1 VYHPGSL
8 LSQGVLFIAN
18 NRGSMLRFVIPAL
31 AILAGSLV
39 SPAAAQ
45 DWPDRPVRMIVPFG
59 AGGTS
64 DSLARTVAE
73 KLSAALKQQFVVENR
88 TGAAGQIGVQAIAS
102 APPDGY
108 TIGVTNVSTL
118 SLVPIINTRTSYDP
132 VKDFTHIAYMAG
144 APVVLATFP
153 GLGVKTLKEFVDYAK
168 KAGKPLT
175 FASPGTGSDGHL
187 VGEAIAAALG
197 LKFEHIP
204 YRATGQ
210 ALTDAVGGHVNF
222 TTFTLSSTAAFIREG
237 TLTGI
242 AVTSPERMPDY
253 PDVPTFKEL
262 GYPALIS
269 STWFSLSGP
278 AKLRPDI
285 AETLNREVQA
295 ALALPDVQQK
305 LRRDGLLSQPMSIG
319 EFTRFVEAEG
329 ARWKPLIESAG
340 LVGKAE

>member
-1 VYHPGSL
+1 
-8 LSQGVLFIAN
+8 
-18 NRGSMLRFVIPAL
+18 MLRFVISLLALGAGLVAPA
-31 AILAGSLV
+31 I
-39 SPAAAQ
+39 AQ
-45 DWPDRPVRMIVPFG
+45 DWPDRPVRVIVPFG

-64 DSLARTVAE
+64 DILARTVAE
-73 KLSAALKQQFVVENR
+73 KLSTALKQQFVVENR

-118 SLVPIINTRTSYDP
+118 SLVPIINARTSYDP

-144 APVVLATFP
+144 APVVLAVFP
-153 GLGVKTLKEFVDYAK
+153 GLGIKTLQEFVEYAK
-168 KAGKPLT
+168 KNGKPLT

-222 TTFTLSSTAAFIREG
+222 TTFTLSSTASFIREG

-253 PDVPTFKEL
+253 PNVPTFKEL
-262 GYPALIS
+262 GYPALVS

-285 AETLNREVQA
+285 VEKLNREIQA
-295 ALALPDVQQK
+295 ALAAPDVQQK
-305 LRRDGLLSQPMSIG
+305 LRRDGLLSLPMNPA
-319 EFTRFVEAEG
+319 EFSKFVEQEG

-340 LVGKAE
+340 LVGKVE

>member
-1 VYHPGSL
+1 
-8 LSQGVLFIAN
+8 
-18 NRGSMLRFVIPAL
+18 MLRFVISLLALGAGLVAPA
-31 AILAGSLV
+31 I
-39 SPAAAQ
+39 AQ
-45 DWPDRPVRMIVPFG
+45 DWSDRPVRVIVPFG

-64 DSLARTVAE
+64 DILARTVAE
-73 KLSAALKQQFVVENR
+73 KLSTALKQQFVVENR

-118 SLVPIINTRTSYDP
+118 SLVPIINARTSYDP

-144 APVVLATFP
+144 APVVLAVFP
-153 GLGVKTLKEFVDYAK
+153 GLGIKTLQEFVEYAK
-168 KAGKPLT
+168 KNGKPLT

-222 TTFTLSSTAAFIREG
+222 TTFTLSSTASFIREG
-237 TLTGI
+237 TLTAI

-253 PDVPTFKEL
+253 ANVPTFKEL
-262 GYPALIS
+262 GYPALVS

-285 AETLNREVQA
+285 AEKLNREVQA
-295 ALALPDVQQK
+295 ALAAPDVQQK
-305 LRRDGLLSQPMSIG
+305 LRRDGLLSLPMSPA
-319 EFTRFVEAEG
+319 EFSKFVEEEG

>member
-1 VYHPGSL
+1 MFRFLVPL
-8 LSQGVLFIAN
+8 LAV
-18 NRGSMLRFVIPAL
+18 
-31 AILAGSLV
+31 
-39 SPAAAQ
+39 AAASLPSAVSGQ
-45 DWPDRPVRMIVPFG
+45 DWPDRPVRVIVPFG

-64 DSLARTVAE
+64 DILARTVAD
-73 KLSAALKQQFVVENR
+73 KLSASLKQQFVIENR
-88 TGAAGQIGVQAIAS
+88 TGAAGQIGVQSIAS

-118 SLVPIINTRTSYDP
+118 SLVPIINARTSYDP

-144 APVVLATFP
+144 APVVVAVFP
-153 GLGVKTLKEFVDYAK
+153 GLGIKTLQEFVDYAK
-168 KAGKPLT
+168 KNGKPLT

-222 TTFTLSSTAAFIREG
+222 TTFTLSSTASFIREG
-237 TLTGI
+237 TLMAI

-253 PDVPTFKEL
+253 ATVPTFKEL
-262 GYPALIS
+262 GYPALVS

-278 AKLRPDI
+278 AKLRSDVT
-285 AETLNREVQA
+285 EKLNHEVQA
-295 ALALPDVQQK
+295 ALAAPDVQQK
-305 LRRDGLLSQPMSIG
+305 LRRDGLLSLPMSPA
-319 EFTRFVEAEG
+319 EFTKFVEQEG

>member
-1 VYHPGSL
+1 M
-8 LSQGVLFIAN
+8 F
-18 NRGSMLRFVIPAL
+18 RFVIPAL
-31 AILAGSLV
+31 TVLTTCLIV
-39 SPAAAQ
+39 PASAQ
-45 DWPDRPVRMIVPFG
+45 DWPDRAVRIIVPFG

-64 DSLARTVAE
+64 DILARTVAD
-73 KLSAALKQQFVVENR
+73 KLSVAFKQQFVVENR

-108 TIGVTNVSTL
+108 TLGVTNVSTL
-118 SLVPIINTRTSYDP
+118 SLIPVINARTSYHPMD
-132 VKDFTHIAYMAG
+132 DFTHIAYLAG
-144 APVVLATFP
+144 APVVLATYP
-153 GLGVKTLKEFVDYAK
+153 GLGVKSLPEFLDFAK
-168 KAGKPLT
+168 KNGKPLT
-175 FASPGTGSDGHL
+175 FASSGVGSDGHL

-253 PDVPTFKEL
+253 PNLPTFKES
-262 GYPALIS
+262 GYPALVS

-278 AKLRPDI
+278 AKLRPAI
-285 AETLNREVQA
+285 TERLNREVQA
-295 ALALPDVQQK
+295 ALASPDVQQK
-305 LRRDGLLSQPMSIG
+305 LRRDGLISQPMSSA
-319 EFTRFVEAEG
+319 EFSKFVEQEG

-340 LVGKAE
+340 LVGKSE

>member
-1 VYHPGSL
+1 
-8 LSQGVLFIAN
+8 
-18 NRGSMLRFVIPAL
+18 MLRFLIPLLAVIT
-31 AILAGSLV
+31 AGLTAS
-39 SPAAAQ
+39 ATAQ
-45 DWPDRPVRMIVPFG
+45 DWPDRPVRVIVPFG

-64 DSLARTVAE
+64 DVLARTVTE
-73 KLSAALKQQFVVENR
+73 KLSTALKQQFVVENR

-118 SLVPIINTRTSYDP
+118 SLVPIINARTSYDP

-144 APVVLATFP
+144 APVVLAVFP
-153 GLGVKTLKEFVDYAK
+153 GLGIKTLQEFVDYAK
-168 KAGKPLT
+168 KNGKPLT

-187 VGEAIAAALG
+187 VGEAMAAALG

-222 TTFTLSSTAAFIREG
+222 TTFTLSSTASFIREG
-237 TLTGI
+237 TLTAI

-253 PDVPTFKEL
+253 ANVPTFKEL
-262 GYPALIS
+262 GYSALVS

-285 AETLNREVQA
+285 VERLNGEVQA
-295 ALALPDVQQK
+295 ALAAPDVQQK
-305 LRRDGLLSQPMSIG
+305 LRRDGLLSLPMSAA
-319 EFTRFVEAEG
+319 EFSKFVEEEG

>member
-1 VYHPGSL
+1 MFR
-8 LSQGVLFIAN
+8 FI
-18 NRGSMLRFVIPAL
+18 VPAL
-31 AILAGSLV
+31 GLIAGCLV
-39 SPAAAQ
+39 SPVSAQ
-45 DWPDRPVRMIVPFG
+45 DWPDRPVRVIVPFG

-64 DSLARTVAE
+64 DTLARTVTD
-73 KLSAALKQQFVVENR
+73 KLSTAFKQQFVVENR

-118 SLVPIINTRTSYDP
+118 SLVPIINTRTSYHP
-132 VKDFTHIAYMAG
+132 VNDFTHIAYLAG
-144 APVVLATFP
+144 APVVLATYP
-153 GLGVKTLKEFVDYAK
+153 GLGVKTLQEFVDFAK
-168 KAGKPLT
+168 NNGKPLT

-187 VGEAIAAALG
+187 IGEAIAAALG
-197 LKFEHIP
+197 LKFEHVP

-222 TTFTLSSTAAFIREG
+222 TTFTLSSTAAFIRDG
-237 TLTGI
+237 ALTGI
-242 AVTSPERMPDY
+242 AVTSPERLPDY
-253 PDVPTFKEL
+253 PNVPTFKEL
-262 GYPALIS
+262 GYPALVS

-285 AETLNREVQA
+285 ADKLNREVQA

-305 LRRDGLLSQPMSIG
+305 LRRDGLLSQPMSRD
-319 EFTRFVEAEG
+319 EFKKFVADEG

-340 LVGKAE
+340 LAGKGE